1 MVKSKLVVF
10 DTTLRDGEQ
19 SPGVTLTI
27 TEKLEIAKQ
36 LSRLGV
42 DVCEAVS
49 LILMVRG
56 FRLLLWGILRQLREL
71 QRKSGRSFT
80 GGKNQW

>member
-1 MVKSKLVVF
+1 MVKNKLVVF

-27 TEKLEIAKQ
+27 QEKLEIAKQ

-42 DVCEAVS
+42 DVCEAVITLLKKGIS
-49 LILMVRG
+49 DCIARG
-56 FRLLLWGILRQLREL
+56 F
-71 QRKSGRSFT
+71 
-80 GGKNQW
+80 

>member
-1 MVKSKLVVF
+1 MF

-27 TEKLEIAKQ
+27 QEKLEIAKQ

-42 DVCEAVS
+42 DVCEAVITLLKKGIS
-49 LILMVRG
+49 DCIARG
-56 FRLLLWGILRQLREL
+56 F
-71 QRKSGRSFT
+71 
-80 GGKNQW
+80 